1 MQKLNNINKN
11 KKYIKYIHEM
21 HQMMLSEN
29 LYLVYEGEFSQ
40 EIVKSVLMLTERNLN
55 YFDEP
60 LSIKRKVFNIM
71 VECLQNI
78 CRHCY
83 EEGNI
88 DSLKYAIFMIG
99 MEDGYYTIFSG
110 NFMLKNNVD
119 SLRSKLEKIN
129 GLDKEG
135 LKELYKE
142 IMLKGKRSPKGGAGL
157 GLIDM
162 ARRSGQKLRFHF
174 QEVEDNITFFS
185 LRSLISKEKL
195 YKE

>member
-1 MQKLNNINKN
+1 
-11 KKYIKYIHEM
+11 M
-21 HQMMLSEN
+21 HQKMLSEN

-40 EIVKSVLMLTERNLN
+40 EIVKSVLMLTERNLT
-55 YFDEP
+55 YFGEQ

-83 EEGNI
+83 EEENVNT
-88 DSLKYAIFMIG
+88 LKYAIFMIG
-99 MEDGYYTIFSG
+99 MQDDHYTILSG
-110 NFMLKNNVD
+110 NFMLKDHVD

-129 GLDKEG
+129 ALDKEG

-162 ARRSGQKLRFHF
+162 ARRSGQKLRFNF
-174 QEVEDNITFFS
+174 QEVKDNVTFFS
-185 LRSLISKEKL
+185 LRSLISKEK
-195 YKE
+195 

>member
-11 KKYIKYIHEM
+11 KKYLKYIYEM
-21 HQMMLSEN
+21 HQKMLSEN

-40 EIVKSVLMLTERNLN
+40 EIVKSVLMLTERNLT
-55 YFDEP
+55 YFGEQ

-83 EEGNI
+83 EEENVNT
-88 DSLKYAIFMIG
+88 LKYAIFMIG
-99 MEDGYYTIFSG
+99 MQDDHYTILSG
-110 NFMLKNNVD
+110 NFMLKDHVD

-129 GLDKEG
+129 ALDKEG

-162 ARRSGQKLRFHF
+162 ARRSGQKLRFNF
-174 QEVEDNITFFS
+174 QEVKDNVTFFS
-185 LRSLISKEKL
+185 LRSLISKEK
-195 YKE
+195 